1 MEKGARRPCPAGARQ
16 GTEVVPVRGLDG
28 KVALV
33 TGGSSGLGEACARR
47 LAAEGCRVMVAGR
60 DEDRA
65 RGVAASLAPSGR
77 HAWVTGDVRVVAD
90 CERVV
95 DATAARFGRL
105 DVLVHSAGVWVE
117 KPTLEMTEADWDL
130 VVDTC
135 LKGAFFT
142 NQAALRHMVP
152 QGGGVIVNIASDS
165 GHHGE
170 PGAAPYAAAKAG
182 VIMMSRTL
190 ARDHGP
196 DNVRVVCVSPGI
208 IDTPM
213 LAAAI
218 AAADDP
224 EAYAAVQ
231 ADGYPLGRIGRP
243 DEVAAAVAFL
253 ASDEASFVNGVSLL
267 VDGGFCA

>member
-1 MEKGARRPCPAGARQ
+1 M
-16 GTEVVPVRGLDG
+16 TMRGLKDR
-28 KVALV
+28 VALV
-33 TGGSSGLGEACARR
+33 TGGSSGLGEASALR

-60 DEDRA
+60 DEARLRA
-65 RGVAASLAPSGR
+65 VVAALAAAAEAAPDAAPGADVAPR
-77 HAWVTGDVRVVAD
+77 FAFVTGDVRAVAD
-90 CERVV
+90 CRRVV
-95 DATAARFGRL
+95 DETVERFGRL

-117 KPTLEMTEADWDL
+117 KPTLEMTEDDWDAC
-130 VVDTC
+130 VDTC

-142 NQAALRHMVP
+142 DQAALRHMVP

-190 ARDHGP
+190 AHDHGP
-196 DNVRVVCVSPGI
+196 DNVRVVCISPGI

-213 LAAAI
+213 LARAI
-218 AAADDP
+218 AGSDDP

-243 DEVAAAVAFL
+243 SEVAAAVAFA
-253 ASDEASFVNGVSLL
+253 ASDEASFVTGVSLL

>member
-1 MEKGARRPCPAGARQ
+1 M
-16 GTEVVPVRGLDG
+16 TMRGLKD

-33 TGGSSGLGEACARR
+33 TGGSSGLGEASALR

-60 DEDRA
+60 DETRLRA
-65 RGVAASLAPSGR
+65 AVAALSVAAAAAPDAASGAGVASRFAY
-77 HAWVTGDVRVVAD
+77 VTGDVSSVAD
-90 CERVV
+90 CRRMV
-95 DATAARFGRL
+95 DAATERFGRL
-105 DVLVHSAGVWVE
+105 DILVHSAGVWVE

-135 LKGAFFT
+135 LKGTFFT
-142 NQAALRHMVP
+142 DQAALRHMVP

-196 DNVRVVCVSPGI
+196 DQVRVVCISPGI

-213 LAAAI
+213 LARAI
-218 AAADDP
+218 ADSGDP
-224 EAYAAVQ
+224 EVYAAVQ

-243 DEVAAAVAFL
+243 EEVAAAVAFM
-253 ASDEASFVNGVSLL
+253 ASDEASFVDGVSLL
-267 VDGGFCA
+267 VDGGYCA

>member
-1 MEKGARRPCPAGARQ
+1 
-16 GTEVVPVRGLDG
+16 
-28 KVALV
+28 
-33 TGGSSGLGEACARR
+33 
-47 LAAEGCRVMVAGR
+47 MVAGR
-60 DEDRA
+60 DETRLRA
-65 RGVAASLAPSGR
+65 VVAAMTEAAGATHDTGPGAGAGR
-77 HAWVTGDVRVVAD
+77 FAFVTGDVSVAGD
-90 CERVV
+90 CRSLV
-95 DATAARFGRL
+95 DETVARFGRL
-105 DVLVHSAGVWVE
+105 DILVHSAGVWVE

-135 LKGAFFT
+135 LKGTFFT
-142 NQAALRHMVP
+142 DQAALRHMVP

-196 DNVRVVCVSPGI
+196 DQVRVACISPGI

-213 LAAAI
+213 LAKAVADS
-218 AAADDP
+218 DDP

-243 DEVAAAVAFL
+243 EEIAAAVAFM
-253 ASDEASFVNGVSLL
+253 ASDEASFVSGVSLL

>member
-1 MEKGARRPCPAGARQ
+1 M
-16 GTEVVPVRGLDG
+16 RGLKD
-28 KVALV
+28 KVAVV
-33 TGGSSGLGEACARR
+33 TGGSSGLGEASAHR

-60 DEDRA
+60 DEARTRA
-65 RGVAASLAPSGR
+65 VAAALAAEAGNSVGADDTADR
-77 HAWVTGDVRVVAD
+77 FAWVTGDVRSVAD
-90 CERVV
+90 CRRVV
-95 DATAARFGRL
+95 DATVARFGRL
-105 DVLVHSAGVWVE
+105 DILVHCAGIWIE
-117 KPTLEMTEADWDL
+117 KPTLEMTEADWDAC
-130 VVDTC
+130 VDTC

-142 NQAALRHMVP
+142 DQAALRHMVP

-170 PGAAPYAAAKAG
+170 PGGAPYAAAKAG

-190 ARDHGP
+190 AHDHGP
-196 DNVRVVCVSPGI
+196 DDVRVVCVSPGI

-213 LAAAI
+213 LAKAI
-218 AAADDP
+218 ADSDDP

-243 DEVAAAVAFL
+243 TEVAAAVAFV
-253 ASDEASFVNGVSLL
+253 ASDEASFVSGVSLL

>member
-1 MEKGARRPCPAGARQ
+1 
-16 GTEVVPVRGLDG
+16 VRGLEG

-33 TGGSSGLGEACARR
+33 TGGSSGLGEASALR
-47 LAAEGCRVMVAGR
+47 LAAEGCHVMVAGR
-60 DEDRA
+60 DETRLRA
-65 RGVAASLAPSGR
+65 VVAAMTEAAVATHDAGPSAGVGEGR
-77 HAWVTGDVRVVAD
+77 FAFVTGDVARVAD
-90 CERVV
+90 CRRLV
-95 DATAARFGRL
+95 DETVARFGRL

-130 VVDTC
+130 VVDTD
-135 LKGAFFT
+135 LKSAFFID
-142 NQAALRHMVP
+142 QAALRRMVP
-152 QGGGVIVNIASDS
+152 QGGGAIVNIASDS

-182 VIMMSRTL
+182 VIMLSRTL

-196 DNVRVVCVSPGI
+196 DQVRVACVSPGI

-213 LAAAI
+213 LAKAVAGS
-218 AAADDP
+218 DDP

-243 DEVAAAVAFL
+243 EEIAAAVAFM
-253 ASDEASFVNGVSLL
+253 ASDEASFVSGVSLL
-267 VDGGFCA
+267 VDGGYCA

>member
-1 MEKGARRPCPAGARQ
+1 M
-16 GTEVVPVRGLDG
+16 RGLND

-33 TGGSSGLGEACARR
+33 TGGSSGLGEASAHR

-60 DEDRA
+60 DATRTRA
-65 RGVAASLAPSGR
+65 VAAALAADAGEPSGVSAGAVESGSSR
-77 HAWVTGDVRVVAD
+77 VAWVTGDVRSVAD
-90 CERVV
+90 CRHMV
-95 DATAARFGRL
+95 DATVERFGRL
-105 DVLVHSAGVWVE
+105 DVLVHCAGVWVE
-117 KPTLEMTEADWDL
+117 KPTLEMTEDDWDAC
-130 VVDTC
+130 VDTC

-142 NQAALRHMVP
+142 DQAALRHMVP

-170 PGAAPYAAAKAG
+170 PDAAPYAAAKAG

-190 ARDHGP
+190 AHDHGP
-196 DNVRVVCVSPGI
+196 DNVRVACVSPGI

-213 LAAAI
+213 LARAI
-218 AAADDP
+218 AESDDP

-243 DEVAAAVAFL
+243 EEVAAAVAFI
-253 ASDEASFVNGVSLL
+253 ASDEASFVSGVSLL